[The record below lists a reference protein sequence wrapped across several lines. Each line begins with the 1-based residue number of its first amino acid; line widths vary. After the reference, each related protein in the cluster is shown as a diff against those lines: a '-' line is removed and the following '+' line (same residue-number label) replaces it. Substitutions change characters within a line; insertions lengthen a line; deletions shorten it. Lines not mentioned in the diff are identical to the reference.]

1 MARDNQLPGDGDG
14 VSTPEESLTYRT
26 CDTPSHVTCVSSPPL
41 DRSGDVDPLPVSGIG
56 GHESGGSKA
65 DESMIDTD
73 ETKKRKRLLSG
84 EEKSDGEIASVDDGV
99 DVFAAICEDL
109 NCSLCNQLPDRP
121 VTTQC
126 GHNFCLKC
134 FEKWIDRGNETCA
147 KCRSPIPDIMAGN
160 PRVNSSLVPVI
171 RYVKV
176 AKGAGAGTANFF
188 SFTSNQGGPENAFR
202 TKRAKT
208 GRANAAC
215 GRIYVTVP
223 FDHFGPIPAENDPVR
238 NQGVLVGESWKDRVE
253 CRQWGAHFAHVSCI
267 AGQSDY
273 GAQSVAISGGYKD
286 DVDHGEWFLFT
297 GRLLSLYVLKIC
309 KYADVSHRGRRNFN
323 NEDQEFE
330 ELNEA
335 LRVSCEMGYPVR
347 VVRSYKEKHSAYA
360 PEEGVRYDGV
370 YRIEKCWRKARFQD
384 SCKVCRYLFV
394 RCDNEPAPWNSDEN
408 GDRPRPLPDIPELE
422 TATDLFERK
431 ESPSWDFDEAEGR
444 WRWMKPP
451 PANHEQRKRMR
462 IAMTCL
468 LLFVMIIF
476 VGSSSILYRV

>member
-1 MARDNQLPGDGDG
+1 MCFFFQ
-14 VSTPEESLTYRT
+14 
-26 CDTPSHVTCVSSPPL
+26 
-41 DRSGDVDPLPVSGIG
+41 
-56 GHESGGSKA
+56 
-65 DESMIDTD
+65 
-73 ETKKRKRLLSG
+73 
-84 EEKSDGEIASVDDGV
+84 
-99 DVFAAICEDL
+99 
-109 NCSLCNQLPDRP
+109 
-121 VTTQC
+121 TQC

-297 GRLLSLYVLKIC
+297 GRFVFHYPLAFGPFDLL
-309 KYADVSHRGRRNFN
+309 
-323 NEDQEFE
+323 
-330 ELNEA
+330 
-335 LRVSCEMGYPVR
+335 
-347 VVRSYKEKHSAYA
+347 
-360 PEEGVRYDGV
+360 
-370 YRIEKCWRKARFQD
+370 
-384 SCKVCRYLFV
+384 
-394 RCDNEPAPWNSDEN
+394 
-408 GDRPRPLPDIPELE
+408 
-422 TATDLFERK
+422 
-431 ESPSWDFDEAEGR
+431 
-444 WRWMKPP
+444 
-451 PANHEQRKRMR
+451 
-462 IAMTCL
+462 
-468 LLFVMIIF
+468 
-476 VGSSSILYRV
+476 